1 MLFGEGIEAEGLQ
14 LVEGGETLARSVFV
28 AGMAEGAE
36 DVGVLVARQA
46 VGLGHHGV
54 NGGADGPA
62 GVVARQQGPR
72 EIRLR
77 RTKVCGNCKLNPVS
91 AKSHV
96 L

>member
-1 MLFGEGIEAEGLQ
+1 
-14 LVEGGETLARSVFV
+14 
-28 AGMAEGAE
+28 MAEGAQ

-46 VGLGHHGV
+46 EGGIYHGV
-54 NGGADGPA
+54 SRGADGPA